1 MYDELTQITNR
12 FGILFVWIG
21 VWNLISMVVQKDIL
35 FNVVLAII
43 GFIMCVATKEFS
55 LDKPLKY
62 IELREV
68 KTSEEALS

>member
-21 VWNLISMVVQKDIL
+21 VWNLISIVVQKDIL
-35 FNVVLAII
+35 FNIVLAII
-43 GFIMCVATKEFS
+43 GFVMCVATKEFS

-68 KTSEEALS
+68 KTSEEVLN

>member
-21 VWNLISMVVQKDIL
+21 VWNLISIVVQKDIL
-35 FNVVLAII
+35 FNIVLAII

-68 KTSEEALS
+68 KTSEEVLS

>member
-21 VWNLISMVVQKDIL
+21 VWNLISIVVQKDIL
-35 FNVVLAII
+35 FNIVLAII
-43 GFIMCVATKEFS
+43 GFVMCVATKEFS

-68 KTSEEALS
+68 KTSEEVLS

>member
-21 VWNLISMVVQKDIL
+21 VWNLISIVVQKDIL

-68 KTSEEALS
+68 KTSEEVLS